1 MGAADNEYISV
12 PTGEP
17 VNQPQQQQ
25 ATTVVFGAPQSYY
38 PHQQPQIILSAPVA
52 SSSTTTTSTTT
63 TTPTTEETP
72 VCCDR
77 CDLENKV
84 KYQRYSVVGPWLFQ
98 VIFLFFS
105 EPFYFF
111 SIAPILGLFAM
122 YTQNRCIVVMHFL
135 TASFYYIFSVI
146 FLVGAD
152 QSNTI
157 LLSILFSIIF
167 TLSLMNYGRY
177 IKTLNK
183 LAHAGECL
191 QSTINASGF
200 EISIEAQP
208 TTTSTIVPQPIAQPQ
223 PIYVSQLPMM
233 IPQPPSSQQPQVIIP
248 QIVYDANHN
257 PIYHLIPIQNS
268 NQH

>member
-1 MGAADNEYISV
+1 MGVADNEYISV

-17 VNQPQQQQ
+17 VDQQPQQT
-25 ATTVVFGAPQSYY
+25 ASVVFGAPQSYY
-38 PHQQPQIILSAPVA
+38 PHQQPQIILSAPTA
-52 SSSTTTTSTTT
+52 DSSSTSTSTTT
-63 TTPTTEETP
+63 TTPAVEETP

-77 CDLENKV
+77 CDLENKI
-84 KYQRYSVVGPWLFQ
+84 KYQRYSIIGPWLFQ

-105 EPFYFF
+105 EPFFLF
-111 SIAPILGLFAM
+111 TIAPILGLFAM

-135 TASFYYIFSVI
+135 TAAFYYIFSVI
-146 FLVGAD
+146 FLIGVN
-152 QSNTI
+152 QNNTI

-167 TLSLMNYGRY
+167 TLSLMNYSRY
-177 IKTLNK
+177 IKSLNK
-183 LAHAGECL
+183 LANSGECL
-191 QSTINASGF
+191 QSINGSGF
-200 EISIEAQP
+200 EITIESQP
-208 TTTSTIVPQPIAQPQ
+208 TPTTIPQPIVQPQ

-233 IPQPPSSQQPQVIIP
+233 IPQPSSQQPQVIVP

>member
-1 MGAADNEYISV
+1 MGVADNEYISV

-17 VNQPQQQQ
+17 VQQQQ
-25 ATTVVFGAPQSYY
+25 QPQTTSVVFGAPQSYY
-38 PHQQPQIILSAPVA
+38 PHQQPQIILSAP
-52 SSSTTTTSTTT
+52 TTTASTSTTV
-63 TTPTTEETP
+63 PTVVEENP

-84 KYQRYSVVGPWLFQ
+84 KYQRYSTVGPWLYQ
-98 VIFLFFS
+98 IIILFFC
-105 EPFYFF
+105 EPFYLF

-135 TASFYYIFSVI
+135 TAAFYYIFSVV
-146 FLVGAD
+146 FLLGAD
-152 QSNTI
+152 QNNTI

-167 TLSLMNYGRY
+167 TLSLMNYSRY

-183 LAHAGECL
+183 LANVGECL
-191 QSTINASGF
+191 QSTINGSGF
-200 EISIEAQP
+200 EVTIESQP
-208 TTTSTIVPQPIAQPQ
+208 TPTTIPQPIVQTQ

-233 IPQPPSSQQPQVIIP
+233 IPQPLSQQPQMIVP

>member
-1 MGAADNEYISV
+1 MGFADNEYISV

-17 VNQPQQQQ
+17 VEQQPQ
-25 ATTVVFGAPQSYY
+25 TTSVVFGAPQSYY
-38 PHQQPQIILSAPVA
+38 PHQQPQIILSAP
-52 SSSTTTTSTTT
+52 TTTASTSTTA
-63 TTPTTEETP
+63 PTVEETP

-84 KYQRYSVVGPWLFQ
+84 KYQRYSIVGPWLYQ
-98 VIFLFFS
+98 IIVLFFS
-105 EPFYFF
+105 QPFYLF

-146 FLVGAD
+146 FLITANQD
-152 QSNTI
+152 SAI

-167 TLSLMNYGRY
+167 TLSLMNYSRY

-183 LAHAGECL
+183 LANAGECL
-191 QSTINASGF
+191 QSTINGSGF
-200 EISIEAQP
+200 EITIESQP
-208 TTTSTIVPQPIAQPQ
+208 TPTTIPQPIAQPQ

-233 IPQPPSSQQPQVIIP
+233 IPQPSSQQPQVIVP